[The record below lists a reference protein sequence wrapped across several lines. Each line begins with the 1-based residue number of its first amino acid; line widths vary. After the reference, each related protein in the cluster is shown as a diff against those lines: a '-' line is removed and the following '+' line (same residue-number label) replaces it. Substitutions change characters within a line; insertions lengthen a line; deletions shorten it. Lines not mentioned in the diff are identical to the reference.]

1 MTATFSFTREPLDT
15 GRGFPAFVPSDE
27 ERGQEEWAQF
37 LRSGNWI
44 EHDWTS
50 YYRLMTGEPV
60 KARPFVSHLCHFA
73 ADTIHRHGGLALEY
87 GAGPGGGL
95 SSPTLL
101 KYPGTPYLISDLSTE
116 VISQW
121 RNLYRKHPEYAPAA
135 LAAFDACD
143 MPLASDSIGVVSSY
157 GGLSNIEGDRV
168 RAIGEIHR
176 VLEPGGLMIAAEV
189 YVSEEDAR
197 ALPPAVRELL
207 QNRFPFIFKNY
218 REECRAAG
226 FRDIRDEVIGRFST
240 ATDSSTV
247 ADMAR
252 EHGVELFYTQYL
264 RLCTK

>member
-15 GRGFPAFVPSDE
+15 GRGFPAFVPSD
-27 ERGQEEWAQF
+27 
-37 LRSGNWI
+37 
-44 EHDWTS
+44 
-50 YYRLMTGEPV
+50 
-60 KARPFVSHLCHFA
+60 
-73 ADTIHRHGGLALEY
+73 
-87 GAGPGGGL
+87 
-95 SSPTLL
+95 
-101 KYPGTPYLISDLSTE
+101 
-116 VISQW
+116 
-121 RNLYRKHPEYAPAA
+121 
-135 LAAFDACD
+135 
-143 MPLASDSIGVVSSY
+143 GVVSSY
-157 GGLSNIEGDRV
+157 GGLSNIEEDRV

-197 ALPPAVRELL
+197 ALPPTVRELF
-207 QNRFPFIFKNY
+207 QNRYPFIFKNY